1 MPACLACLARAVQPL
16 IPFLIPNPIDLAN
29 LAAVWG
35 SALLLF
41 LWGRALLLGR
51 GTPELQVLA
60 GWGGFV
66 IILTFW
72 GVLRRG
78 PMWWPVPAIEAV
90 ALLALAVPRLR
101 PRRADWMAL
110 LRITVLGLPLWLI
123 MLTARPSQ
131 PDTFLNLLPNA
142 AYLHDY
148 GMLPSDAGPPSHS
161 YLPGAPYNLQLWA
174 YLAGLTLPDLP
185 ASAMAHINVLLHL
198 LFGLLLARVVQFF
211 GREDTVAP
219 SWGATAFG
227 LLLATG
233 LNPGFV
239 PRIYFASYSEASVAV
254 CLGAAGWLA
263 AKSLSGV
270 AAGERPWRDLGALAL
285 VLAALVNIKQEAV
298 AFVAALALGIGVLA
312 LASRRGTR
320 LRALALHVPVFLP
333 AAALYLVWRWFVL
346 VNFQQGELKLLPS
359 DQWQWEMLPEV
370 FHRIGEI
377 ILGKGVFFGLLAIAM
392 ISLVHRLVSRG
403 LDLPARLLALLVAV
417 FLGYNAF
424 LLFTYVAHFSPE
436 MSADAHSFFRYN
448 THLSLLLVIALTTLA
463 RSVVSERS
471 LMPGPPR
478 RRMAAAAAVLL
489 AVLAPV
495 LMVKRLRFDLVMPQP
510 LVRALGTDTAELL
523 RPGDRL
529 ALVLPGDNGS
539 VATMLESVF
548 RYETPRWPTIDIS
561 VRDEF
566 DATTLEDLAS
576 AGITKV
582 LITCAPRGAEGLTA
596 GQPVLLEWQQEQWH
610 ILQAWRYPVWDNE
623 RWSPILAA
631 KPLCR

>member
-1 MPACLACLARAVQPL
+1 MIPYL
-16 IPFLIPNPIDLAN
+16 IPDPIDLAN
-29 LAAVWG
+29 LAAVWAAG
-35 SALLLF
+35 LLLF

-51 GTPELQVLA
+51 GTPELQTLA

-66 IILTFW
+66 VVLTAW

-78 PMWWPVPAIEAV
+78 PLWWPVPAIEAV
-90 ALLALAVPRLR
+90 ALLTLAVPALR
-101 PRRADWMAL
+101 PRRADWVAL
-110 LRITVLGLPLWLI
+110 LRITVLAVPLWLI

-148 GMLPSDAGPPSHS
+148 AMLPTDAGPPSHS
-161 YLPGAPYNLQLWA
+161 YLPGAPYDLQLWA
-174 YLAGLTLPDLP
+174 YLAGLALPELP

-198 LFGLLLARVVQFF
+198 LFGLLLARVVQFS

-254 CLGAAGWLA
+254 SLGAAGWLA
-263 AKSLSGV
+263 AKSLGGV
-270 AAGERPWRDLGALAL
+270 AADERPWHDLGALAL
-285 VLAALVNIKQEAV
+285 VLAALVNIKQEAI
-298 AFVAALALGIGVLA
+298 AFVAALALGVGVLA
-312 LASRRGTR
+312 LAGRRGTR
-320 LRALALHVPVFLP
+320 LRALAFHIPAFLP

-346 VNFQQGELKLLPS
+346 VSFQEGELKLKPL
-359 DQWQWEMLPEV
+359 DQWRWDMLPQV

-377 ILGKGVFFGLLAIAM
+377 VMGKGVFFTLLALAVV
-392 ISLVHRLVSRG
+392 LLAHRLMRRG
-403 LDLPARLLALLVAV
+403 LDQPTRLLALLVAV

-463 RSVVSERS
+463 RNVISEQGRI
-471 LMPGPPR
+471 PGPSR
-478 RRMAAAAAVLL
+478 RRIAAAAAVLI
-489 AVLAPV
+489 ATLAP
-495 LMVKRLRFDLVMPQP
+495 LLFVKRLRFDLVMPQP
-510 LVRALGTDTAELL
+510 LVRALGTDTAERLQ
-523 RPGDRL
+523 PGDHL

-539 VATMLESVF
+539 VAAMLESVL
-548 RYETPRWPTIDIS
+548 RYEAPRWPTLQLS
-561 VRDEF
+561 VRDTF
-566 DATTLEDLAS
+566 DGTTLAELAS
-576 AGITKV
+576 SGATKA
-582 LITCAPRGAEGLTA
+582 LITCTPEGVEGLPA
-596 GQPVLLEWQQEQWH
+596 GQPVLLERQQDRWH
-610 ILQAWRYPVWDNE
+610 VLQAWRYPIWDGA